1 MTRRLSYAVRHR
13 ARGILGNPSNDGE
26 RLRRAVHMVRFELA
40 CALGR
45 EAVIP
50 FGERSRIYAR
60 KAGDSSSRPPLAR
73 LPDWPEMA
81 VWQAWL
87 KPGALFVDIGAN
99 VGLYTLLAAE
109 CGSEVIAVEPVN
121 ATAAALR
128 RNLDLNGI
136 AHGVHVV
143 EVALLNRNGTAVLD
157 GEDPNRQSARW
168 SDDGGVPATTLD
180 EVLGQRTALGVK
192 VDVEGN
198 ERLVLEGATRALGAH
213 RIGLMQLEWN
223 HTSMLALGEGR
234 APAARLIRRAG
245 YALVRVDASGRNL
258 TVIGNDEAERAGRDV
273 FAVPEERL
281 EELVASLDSHC

>member
-1 MTRRLSYAVRHR
+1 
-13 ARGILGNPSNDGE
+13 
-26 RLRRAVHMVRFELA
+26 MVRFEMA

-109 CGSEVIAVEPVN
+109 CGSEVIAIEPVN
-121 ATAAALR
+121 ATAEALR
-128 RNLDLNGI
+128 RNLKLNRV
-136 AHGVHVV
+136 AHGVHV
-143 EVALLNRNGTAVLD
+143 EEAALLNRNGTAVLD
-157 GEDPNRQSARW
+157 GKDPNRQSATW
-168 SDDGGVPATTLD
+168 SDNGDVRATTLD
-180 EVLGQRTALGVK
+180 EILGQRTALGVK

-198 ERLVLEGATRALGAH
+198 ERLVLEGGARALGEH

-223 HTSMLALGEGR
+223 DTSMGALGEGR
-234 APAARLIRRAG
+234 GPVARLIRRAG
-245 YALVRVDASGRNL
+245 YVLVRVDSSGRNL
-258 TVIGNDEAERAGRDV
+258 SVMDDDEAERDGRDV

-281 EELVASLDSHC
+281 EELAASLHPGC

>member
-1 MTRRLSYAVRHR
+1 
-13 ARGILGNPSNDGE
+13 
-26 RLRRAVHMVRFELA
+26 MVRFEMA
-40 CALGR
+40 SALGR

-60 KAGDSSSRPPLAR
+60 KVGDSSSRPPLAR

-128 RNLDLNGI
+128 RNLELNGI
-136 AHGVHVV
+136 AHGVHVE
-143 EVALLNRNGTAVLD
+143 EVALLNRNGTAMLE
-157 GEDPNRQSARW
+157 GEDSNRQSARW
-168 SDDGGVPATTLD
+168 SDNGEVRATTLD

-198 ERLVLEGATRALGAH
+198 ERLVLEGATRALGEH
-213 RIGLMQLEWN
+213 RIGLIQLEWN
-223 HTSMLALGEGR
+223 HTSMMALGEGR

-245 YALVRVDASGRNL
+245 YALVRVGATGRNL
-258 TVIGNDEAERAGRDV
+258 TVMDDDEAERAGPDV
-273 FAVPEERL
+273 FAIPEERL
-281 EELVASLDSHC
+281 DELVASLTLSVRRSGRIYRVDRTSS

>member
-1 MTRRLSYAVRHR
+1 MAS
-13 ARGILGNPSNDGE
+13 
-26 RLRRAVHMVRFELA
+26 
-40 CALGR
+40 ALGR

-60 KAGDSSSRPPLAR
+60 KAGDSSSRTPLAR

-99 VGLYTLLAAE
+99 VGLYTLLATE
-109 CGSEVIAVEPVN
+109 CGSEVIAIEPVN

-136 AHGVHVV
+136 ADGVHVE
-143 EVALLNRNGTAVLD
+143 EVALLNRNGTAVLE
-157 GEDPNRQSARW
+157 GADPNRQSARW
-168 SDDGGVPATTLD
+168 SDNGGVRTTTLD
-180 EVLGQRTALGVK
+180 EVLGQRTASGVK

-198 ERLVLEGATRALGAH
+198 ERLVLEGATRALGEH

-223 HTSMLALGEGR
+223 HTSMMALGEGR
-234 APAARLIRRAG
+234 APVARLIRRAG
-245 YALVRVDASGRNL
+245 YALVRVGASSRNL
-258 TVIGNDEAERAGRDV
+258 TVMGDDEAERDGRDV
-273 FAVPEERL
+273 FAIPEERL
-281 EELVASLDSHC
+281 EELEASLGAGC